1 MATVILLHSIYG
13 LRPAQ
18 LAAAGRLRAA
28 GHAVSVPDL
37 FAGRTAATVDAGFEL
52 QAEIGW
58 PVICAR
64 ADAAAAG
71 LPADTV
77 LAGFSMGAA
86 VASHLWEKRLGA
98 AGVLFLSGIAPIPE
112 NARRGLPLQVHLAEP
127 DPFEEEFVPE
137 WLAAAAAA
145 GLAIELFRYTGVGHL
160 FTDPDLPDH
169 DRPAAEL
176 CWQRALAFLDS
187 LDA

>member
-1 MATVILLHSIYG
+1 MATVILLHAIHG

-18 LAAAGRLRAA
+18 LAAADRLRAA
-28 GHAVSVPDL
+28 GHTVSVPDL
-37 FAGRTAATVDAGFEL
+37 FAGRTAATVDEGFEL

-58 PVICAR
+58 PAICAR
-64 ADAAAAG
+64 AEAAAAG

-77 LAGFSMGAA
+77 LAGVSMGAA
-86 VASHLWEKRLGA
+86 VASHLWEKRPA
-98 AGVLFLSGIAPIPE
+98 VPGVLFLSGIAPIPE
-112 NARRGLPLQVHLAEP
+112 TARRGLPLQVHLAEP

-145 GLAIELFRYTGVGHL
+145 GLTVELFRYPGVGHL
-160 FTDPDLPDH
+160 FTDPDLPDY
-169 DRPAAEL
+169 DQPAAEL
-176 CWQRALAFLDS
+176 CWPRVLAFLDS

>member
-18 LAAAGRLRAA
+18 LAAAERLRAA
-28 GHAVSVPDL
+28 GHTVAVPDL
-37 FAGRTAATVDAGFEL
+37 FAGRTVSTVDEGFEL

-58 PVICAR
+58 PVICER

-71 LPADTV
+71 LPDDTV

-86 VASHLWEKRLGA
+86 VASHLWERRA
-98 AGVLFLSGIAPIPE
+98 RVPGVLFLSGIAPIPE
-112 NARRGLPLQVHLAEP
+112 KARRGLPLQVHLAEP

-137 WLAAAAAA
+137 WLASAAAA
-145 GLAIELFRYTGVGHL
+145 GLAVELLRYPGVGHL
-160 FTDPDLPDH
+160 FTDPELPDY
-169 DRPAAEL
+169 DEAAAEL
-176 CWQRALAFLDS
+176 CWQRVLAFLEP
-187 LDA
+187 L